1 MIQFSWPWIFVLLPA
16 PWLLQTALGK
26 RSQSVRI
33 PPDLAS
39 AFQQLEIR
47 GNRSLNIQSIL
58 LWLAWSLALLSISQP
73 WLPGDS
79 SAQPVNGRAIA
90 LVVDVSASME
100 RRDFKL
106 NGELN
111 DRLSVVKEIAH
122 EFITA
127 RAGDRLSLVLYGK
140 QAFIASPLTFD
151 LNALSSILDGAG
163 IGMAGKSTAIGD
175 ALGLAIQTLR
185 DDPAASKA
193 IVLLSDGTN
202 NSGSVEPEG
211 AASLAKSMSIRI
223 HSIALGS
230 EDGQLSGYA
239 TAQSADLDED
249 TLRAVS
255 DTSGG
260 AFFRAATRE
269 DLHTVYEKI
278 DQLETAL
285 VPAPPVILKH
295 DLHLWPLAALLILLM
310 TMATAQRYRE
320 RSMS

>member
-1 MIQFSWPWIFVLLPA
+1 MIRFTWPWIFLLLPA
-16 PWLLQTALGK
+16 PLLFQAAVRE
-26 RSQSVRI
+26 RSRSLRI
-33 PPDLAS
+33 PPDLATALS
-39 AFQQLEIR
+39 QLER
-47 GNRSLNIQSIL
+47 RDRSPLNIRL
-58 LWLAWSLALLSISQP
+58 VFLWLAWCLALLSISQP
-73 WLPGDS
+73 WIPGDS
-79 SAQPVNGRAIA
+79 SAQPVSGRAMS

-100 RRDFKL
+100 RRDFTL
-106 NGELN
+106 DGELN
-111 DRLSVVKEIAH
+111 DRLSVVKEVAH

-175 ALGLAIQTLR
+175 AIGLAIQTLK
-185 DDPAASKA
+185 DDPSGSKA

-202 NSGSVEPEG
+202 NAGSVEPESAAKL
-211 AASLAKSMSIRI
+211 AASMNIRI

-230 EDGQLSGYA
+230 EDGQISGYA

-255 DTSGG
+255 DASGG
-260 AFFRAATRE
+260 AFFRASTLVSLR
-269 DLHTVYEKI
+269 LVYEKI

-295 DLHLWPLAALLILLM
+295 DLRIWPLMMLLGLLFV
-310 TMATAQRYRE
+310 MACVRQFRGWGVA
-320 RSMS
+320 